1 MARWKPNTSTARC
14 RDLQAAARDD
24 GAAGRLQRLRD
35 RREIGAKLAGRGVG
49 SEVHDRLAQ
58 RDDVVEFARRSGE
71 ARIHPGDGAAVG
83 LIATGRGQNRRRARR
98 VRQDLRKRRQ
108 TRRERQFGAERV
120 QFVEIVRKGAS
131 ALQPHR
137 LVEHVGGDEGIAVA
151 IAADPR
157 ADAQEGRNRLLPFP
171 AADRV
176 ELVLDRPV
184 EARQLAEERVVVIGK
199 TVRHLVDH
207 LEPRLPQ
214 HIGAPEDQ
222 DRASQPFLD
231 RRELRRIARAVPF
244 VEQFGDLEF
253 ARPRALAAHLGRMG
267 GQHRAHQRMVEEFL
281 QSLRLDAH
289 LERAVEGAGERARP
303 RRGAHD
309 RMRAVAA
316 DVMLIFGDVGE
327 VGEIAEGAHDR
338 ERLVGVE
345 AVEDRLELA
354 PRAGLVAAVEA
365 DRGLAD
371 LLDEGV
377 GLLALLV
384 AHGVAED
391 AAEQAD
397 VVAKRDVLVVVQV
410 TREVLLRGLE
420 GHGAH
425 PSARK

>member
-1 MARWKPNTSTARC
+1 M
-14 RDLQAAARDD
+14 
-24 GAAGRLQRLRD
+24 
-35 RREIGAKLAGRGVG
+35 
-49 SEVHDRLAQ
+49 
-58 RDDVVEFARRSGE
+58 
-71 ARIHPGDGAAVG
+71 PGDGAAVG
-83 LIATGRGQNRRRARR
+83 LVATGRGRIAGALGECAKIFGNGGE
-98 VRQDLRKRRQ
+98 
-108 TRRERQFGAERV
+108 TRGERQFGAQRV
-120 QFVEIVRKGAS
+120 QFVEIVGKRAG

-137 LVEHVGGDEGIAVA
+137 LVEHVGGDEGIAVP

-157 ADAQEGRNRLLPFP
+157 ADAQEGRDRLLPFP

-184 EARQLAEERVVVIGK
+184 EARQLAEERVVVIGE

-214 HIGAPEDQ
+214 HIGAPEDE

-231 RRELRRIARAVPF
+231 RRELRRIARAVPL

-267 GQHRAHQRMVEEFL
+267 GQHRAHQRTIEECL

-289 LERAVEGAGERARP
+289 LERALEGAGEGARP
-303 RRGAHD
+303 RRGARD

-354 PRAGLVAAVEA
+354 PRAGLVVAVEA

-384 AHGVAED
+384 AHCVAED

-397 VVAKRDVLVVVQV
+397 VVAKRHILVVVFRV
-410 TREVLLRGLE
+410 IEEDLRRGLE

-425 PSARK
+425 PSAREMMLHCGRQRCKPSKSRAKTTISS